1 MCRSRPLLTTGFCVL
16 QCLMLVS
23 VGALLN
29 AADQT
34 SSDRSSPTAENSE
47 ELASR
52 EGIEFFEK
60 AVRPLLAKHCYECH
74 SDQKKQKKGG
84 LVLDLRAG
92 WQQGGDSGPAIVS
105 RKPDES
111 LLISSVKYESFE
123 MPPTGK
129 LNDAEVAILEKW
141 VAMGAPD
148 PRDGRMSKSDLPID
162 VEAARQFWSFQ
173 PPHRHAVPQ
182 SQSSD
187 WARSDIDRFLLAKL
201 EAEKLTPVA
210 DADRREWLRRVTFDL
225 TGLPPTVTEI
235 DAFLGDSSEIAKASV
250 IDRLLDSPQFGEHW
264 GRHWLD
270 LARYAD
276 SNGGDIN
283 LTYYNA
289 WRYRDYVV
297 NAFNSDKPFDQFA
310 REQLAGDLLP
320 SDSVKRAAEQL
331 TATGFLI
338 IGPKMLSE
346 RNKEKLHM
354 DVVDEQLDTIGR
366 VFLGLTLGCA
376 RCHDHKFDPVPAQ
389 DYYAMAGILR
399 STETVFGIRM
409 NNVNVS
415 GWLERPMPL
424 PMEVAAQIATADL
437 EIKSLD
443 AELKMLRDELKTVEQ
458 SSTPKVA
465 DLPGIVIDDTEAE
478 LVGDWKASVFTKR
491 YVGDGYIHDERQGL
505 GRKSVTF
512 RPEIPQ
518 DGEYEVRIAYAS
530 GGGRAKNVPVV
541 VHSADD
547 EKKIIVNQEKL
558 PEIGGLFHSLGR
570 YRFNQGTAG
579 YVRISNTSTDGYVI
593 VDAAQFIPVEV
604 LDQPKSNSGLA
615 GATTEHVTE
624 LSQRIKSL
632 EKRRKE
638 IRDSAPE
645 QPMVMAARDR
655 ETVSDTTFRVR
666 GLPDQHGAVVPRGFL
681 TLASFDG
688 QPEPGSSTSGRVE
701 LAHWLTDARNPLIA
715 RVIVNRVWMH
725 LMGEGIVRSVD
736 NFGTLGDAPTHPE
749 LLDTLAVGFVE
760 NGWSVKQLVRRI
772 CLSRAYGLSTM
783 FDERNAAVD
792 PENQFWWRQNRRRLT
807 AEEIRDSMLAVSR
820 RLNLDV
826 GGSSVDE
833 FSEQAVNNSPGAAYD
848 KRDGVTDRRSL
859 YLPVIRNDLPAI
871 LTVFDFADPDMVTGK
886 RAVTNVPAQALLM
899 LNSPFVAGCA
909 ESLAEELFKAL
920 PDASPGER
928 ANWVY
933 LRTLGRFATPDE
945 VTLAT
950 EFVAATSTSA
960 VDDNSDAAPL
970 VITAGWK
977 QLIHSIFASSEFRM
991 IN

>member
-1 MCRSRPLLTTGFCVL
+1 MRQSSQLLSAVL
-16 QCLMLVS
+16 FVLLVAGS
-23 VGALLN
+23 SARGTV
-29 AADQT
+29 AAEQLPQNGIAP
-34 SSDRSSPTAENSE
+34 SPQQPDRA
-47 ELASR
+47 
-52 EGIEFFEK
+52 GIEFFEK
-60 AVRPLLAKHCYECH
+60 SVRPLLAKHCYECH
-74 SDQKKQKKGG
+74 SDAKKQKKGG
-84 LVLDLRAG
+84 LLLDLRVG
-92 WQQGGDSGPAIVS
+92 WQAGGDSGPAIVPG
-105 RKPDES
+105 KPDES
-111 LLISSVKYESFE
+111 LLISSVKYDSFE
-123 MPPTGK
+123 MPPKGK
-129 LNDAEVAILEKW
+129 LSDAEISILEKW

-148 PRDGRMSKSDLPID
+148 PRDGKVSAASEAID

-173 PPHRHAVPQ
+173 PPQKHAAPQ
-182 SQSSD
+182 TQRTD
-187 WARSDIDRFLLAKL
+187 WAKSEIDRFLLAKL

-210 DADRREWLRRVTFDL
+210 DAGRRDWLRRVTFDL
-225 TGLPPTVTEI
+225 TGLPPTVTET
-235 DAFLGDSSEIAKASV
+235 DAFLNDSSEIAKANV

-297 NAFNSDKPFDQFA
+297 NSFNSDKPFDQFV

-320 SDSVKRAAEQL
+320 SDSVEQAAEQL

-415 GWLERPMPL
+415 GWLEREMPL
-424 PMEVAAQIATADL
+424 PEDVARQVAKADAD
-437 EIKSLD
+437 IKELD
-443 AELKMLRDELKTVEQ
+443 AELKKLRDELKNVEK
-458 SSTPKVA
+458 STTPRVA
-465 DLPGIVIDDTEAE
+465 DLPGIVIDDTQAE
-478 LVGDWKASVFTKR
+478 LIGEWKASVFTKR
-491 YVGDGYIHDERQGL
+491 YVGDGYIHDDRQDR

-512 RPEIPQ
+512 RPEIPE
-518 DGEYEVRIAYAS
+518 DGEYEVRISYPS

-547 EKKIIVNQEKL
+547 GKTLTVNQEEL

-570 YRFNQGTAG
+570 YHFKQGTAG

-593 VDAAQFIPVEV
+593 VDAAQFIPVKE
-604 LDQPKSNSGLA
+604 LDQPQKDGKPAS
-615 GATTEHVTE
+615 ATTERVTE
-624 LSQRIKSL
+624 LSQQINTL
-632 EKRRKE
+632 EERQKK
-638 IRDSAPE
+638 IRDSAPK

-655 ETVSDTTFRVR
+655 EKVGDTTFRVR
-666 GLPDQHGAVVPRGFL
+666 GLPDQHGDVVQRGFL
-681 TLASFDG
+681 SLASFDS
-688 QPEPGSSTSGRVE
+688 QPEPDPTKSGRAE

-715 RVIVNRVWMH
+715 RVIVNRVWAH

-736 NFGTLGDAPTHPE
+736 NFGTLGDTPTHPE
-749 LLDTLAVGFVE
+749 LLDTLAVDFVE
-760 NGWSVKQLVRRI
+760 SGWSIKQLVRRI
-772 CLSRAYGLSTM
+772 CLTRTYGLSTAL
-783 FDERNAAVD
+783 DETNANAD

-807 AEEIRDSMLAVSR
+807 AEEIRDAMLAVSD
-820 RLNLDV
+820 RLSLEG
-826 GGSSVDE
+826 GGSSVTD
-833 FSEQAVNNSPGAAYD
+833 FNEQAVNNSPGATYD
-848 KRDGVTDRRSL
+848 KRDGATDRRSL
-859 YLPVIRNDLPAI
+859 YLPIVRNDLPAM

-909 ESLAEELFKAL
+909 ETLAEELLKTL
-920 PDASPGER
+920 PEASPEER
-928 ANWVY
+928 ANWSY
-933 LRTLGRFATPDE
+933 LRMLGRSATPEE
-945 VTLAT
+945 VALAT
-950 EFVAATSTSA
+950 EFVAATSPSPA
-960 VDDNSDAAPL
+960 DRNSEADSSK
-970 VITAGWK
+970 TATGWK
-977 QLIHSIFASSEFRM
+977 QLIHSIFASSEFRLL
-991 IN
+991 N